1 MDAIADLRRK
11 MDIKAFIIGRGI
23 QDYVSYLKEYAKNKG
38 LENTLEFVGYVENV
52 QDWYLKSDIVV
63 MASRA
68 EAFGRVTVEAMM
80 SGCLVVGA
88 DSGGTSEII
97 TDGITGILYVAGV
110 KDDLQNKVEYAVRNK
125 ESSRRIAENGRVIA
139 EVNYSTSK
147 NVNEIFN
154 VYNNALG
161 KSS

>member
-1 MDAIADLRRK
+1 

>member
-1 MDAIADLRRK
+1 MADLRRK